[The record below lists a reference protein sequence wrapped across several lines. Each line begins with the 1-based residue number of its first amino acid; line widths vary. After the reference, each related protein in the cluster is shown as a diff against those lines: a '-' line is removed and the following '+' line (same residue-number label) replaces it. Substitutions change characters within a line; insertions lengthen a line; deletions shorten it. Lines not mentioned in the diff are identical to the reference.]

1 MKKILS
7 VEQIREAD
15 SYTIENEPIDSIDLM
30 ERAAEQ
36 CVNWIAQHRNSK
48 SELIIFC
55 GPGNNGG
62 DGLAMA
68 RLLCELNYKVKI
80 VILRISQHV
89 TKDFEINHER
99 LIEQRKCKVIEVAS
113 IEDLPP
119 IPPNVVVIDAIFGS
133 GLSKP
138 MTGLTAEVVYVINKH
153 QGVTISID
161 IPSGLYADINT
172 DGKQNSIIQ
181 ADYTLSFQ
189 FPKYA
194 FFMAENDRFVGRWI
208 ILSIGLSEAYIREV
222 KTAYY
227 LINREDVKQ
236 IFRKRLKFSHK
247 GDYGHALL
255 VAGSVGKMGAAVLAS
270 KSCLKSGLGL
280 LTTHIPFKG
289 NDILQSSV
297 PEAMVSLGRFENY
310 FSDVPELNPYSAIGV
325 GPGIGLQEQTQNS
338 LKVLIQ
344 NAEVPIVFD
353 ADALNILAE
362 HKTWL
367 AFLPKGSVLT
377 PHPKEFE
384 RLAGK
389 SNNDFE
395 RAAKVKAFAVKHNVV
410 LVLKGAH
417 TIIATPKGECFFNN
431 SGNPGMATAGC
442 GDVLTGIILGL
453 LAQNYSSVQAAVIGV
468 FVHGLAGDIAAKK
481 SGKTALI
488 ASDIIKYLGK
498 AYKKME
504 SRK

>member
-15 SYTIENEPIDSIDLM
+15 SHTIINEPIESNDLM

-36 CVNWIAQHRNSK
+36 CVHWIAQHRNSK

-62 DGLAMA
+62 DGMAMA
-68 RLLCELNYKVKI
+68 RLLCELNYKVK
-80 VILRISQHV
+80 VFLLKISNHLS
-89 TKDFEINHER
+89 KDLEINYER
-99 LIEQRKCKVIEVAS
+99 LKEQSKCEIVEVGDV
-113 IEDLPP
+113 EDLSE
-119 IPPNVVVIDAIFGS
+119 IPDKAVVIDAIFGS

-138 MTGLTAEVVYVINKH
+138 ITGLASEVVGEINKH
-153 QGVTISID
+153 VGITIAID
-161 IPSGLYADINT
+161 IPSGLYADVNT
-172 DGKQNSIIQ
+172 DGRQNHVIQ

-194 FFMAENDRFVGRWI
+194 FLMSENDRFVGRWI
-208 ILSIGLSEAYIREV
+208 VLPIGLSEDYINEV
-222 KTAYY
+222 KTANY
-227 LINREDVKQ
+227 LLEKGDNQK
-236 IFRKRLKFSHK
+236 IFKNRLKFSHK
-247 GDYGHALL
+247 GNYGHALL
-255 VAGSVGKMGAAVLAS
+255 IAGSLGKMGAAVLAS
-270 KSCLKSGLGL
+270 KSCLRSGLGL

-289 NDILQSSV
+289 NDVLQSAV

-310 FSDVPELNPYSAIGV
+310 FSNVPELKVYNAIGV

-338 LKVLIQ
+338 IKVLIQ

-362 HKTWL
+362 NKTWL
-367 AFLPKGSVLT
+367 AFLPKGSILT

-389 SNNDFE
+389 SENDFE
-395 RAAKVKAFAVKHNVV
+395 RVDKVKSFAVKHNVV
-410 LVLKGAH
+410 MVLKGAH
-417 TIIATPKGECFFNN
+417 TIIATPSGECFFNN
-431 SGNPGMATAGC
+431 SGNPGMATAGS

-453 LAQNYSSVQAAVIGV
+453 LAQNYTSIQAAIIGV
-468 FVHGLAGDIAAKK
+468 FVHGLAGDLAVKK
-481 SGKTALI
+481 TGQTSLI

-498 AYKKME
+498 AYKKLE
-504 SRK
+504 SKK